1 MSWQLA
7 SFLVLALALLAGFVW
22 YERSH
27 PSARVLALVG
37 TLAALAVLGRIA
49 FAAVPN
55 VKPTTDI
62 VLLAGYVFGGAPGFA
77 VGAVAAL
84 ASNFFFT
91 QGPWTPWQMAA
102 WGSVGVAGAALAK
115 LSGGRLGRIPL
126 ALACGLCGLA
136 FGVIVNF
143 GSVITVSD
151 EDVWARYVAYQ
162 STSLPWDLAHAAGN
176 VAFFLLFGPALIR
189 ILRRFR
195 TRFEFTWRP
204 APVPA
209 SAAPA
214 TTSPRRLVALALAA
228 VIAGG
233 ATAPAPQQAQAAS
246 RTPVDYLQAA
256 QNRDGGFGG
265 APGQRSVDLFTGWA
279 ALGLA
284 AQGRNPADVRAGGGR
299 SLLDYTRTHAR
310 GLSDPNADAGR
321 VGDLERTIMVVAAAR
336 QDPRAFAG
344 QDLVQ
349 AMRGHVGRAG
359 VLEQSNLTAF
369 AILALRAAQVPA
381 ADADVTAAAAWLARQ
396 QNRDGGWSFA
406 TKGGGSDVDDSAAA
420 VQALVAAGRRSA
432 PETRRALAFLRR
444 QQNPDGGFP
453 LLPGSSSNAQSTG
466 WALQAFAAAK
476 IPLASVRKRKS
487 RSALAY
493 LRSLIAPNGTVQFSR
508 TSRQTPVWTT
518 GTALVALA
526 GRSFPLTPAA
536 RGAADDRGGG
546 PILASAD
553 VPSPGGDDDGG
564 GIPAVAVIVPLLAI
578 AGVAGGVGL
587 VRAKRR

>member
-7 SFLVLALALLAGFVW
+7 SFALLALALVTGFAW

-37 TLAALAVLGRIA
+37 SLAALAVLGRIA

-102 WGSVGVAGAALAK
+102 WGVVGVVGALLARV
-115 LSGGRLGRIPL
+115 SRGRLGRVPL
-126 ALACGLCGLA
+126 ALACGLCGLL

-143 GSVITVSD
+143 GSVVTVSD
-151 EDVWARYVAYQ
+151 EDLWARFVAYQ

-189 ILRRFR
+189 IMRRFR
-195 TRFEFTWRP
+195 TRFAFTWR
-204 APVPA
+204 
-209 SAAPA
+209 AAPA
-214 TTSPRRLVALALAA
+214 TPLLAVAALL
-228 VIAGG
+228 AGG
-233 ATAPAPQQAQAAS
+233 LTAPAPDARAATPKS
-246 RTPVDYLQAA
+246 PVDYLLAA

-265 APGQRSVDLFTGWA
+265 APGQRSVDLFSGWA

-284 AQGRNPADVRAGGGR
+284 AQGRNPADVRRAGGR
-299 SLLDYTRTHAR
+299 SLLDYTRAR
-310 GLSDPNADAGR
+310 AKGLASPVADASR

-344 QDLVQ
+344 QDLVS
-349 AMRGHVGRAG
+349 ALRGHVSSRG

-369 AILALRAAQVPA
+369 AILALRSAGAAP
-381 ADADVTAAAAWLARQ
+381 ADADVRTAAGWLAAQ
-396 QNRDGGWSFA
+396 QNHDGGWSFA
-406 TKGGGSDVDDSAAA
+406 TKGGGSDVDDTAAA
-420 VQALVAAGRRSA
+420 VQALIAAGRAKSGS
-432 PETRRALAFLRR
+432 TRRALAFLRR

-453 LLPGSSSNAQSTG
+453 LLPGSSSNAQSSG
-466 WALQAFAAAK
+466 WALQAFAAAGVT
-476 IPLASVRKRKS
+476 PRRVRTRGS

-493 LRSLIAPNGTVQFSR
+493 LRSLIAPSGTVQFSR

-526 GRSFPLTPAA
+526 GRSFPLRPAA
-536 RGAADDRGGG
+536 RGAADDRSVA
-546 PILASAD
+546 LAAVGSDA
-553 VPSPGGDDDGG
+553 PGEDDDGG
-564 GIPAVAVIVPLLAI
+564 RAPAAAVIAPLAVAAGVGV
-578 AGVAGGVGL
+578 AGVAVA
-587 VRAKRR
+587 RAKRR

>member
-1 MSWQLA
+1 MA
-7 SFLVLALALLAGFVW
+7 
-22 YERSH
+22 
-27 PSARVLALVG
+27 
-37 TLAALAVLGRIA
+37 
-49 FAAVPN
+49 
-55 VKPTTDI
+55 D
-62 VLLAGYVFGGAPGFA
+62 GG
-77 VGAVAAL
+77 V
-84 ASNFFFT
+84 
-91 QGPWTPWQMAA
+91 
-102 WGSVGVAGAALAK
+102 GSVGVAGAALAK

-136 FGVIVNF
+136 FGAIVNF

-151 EDVWARYVAYQ
+151 EDLWARYVAYQ

-209 SAAPA
+209 SAAAPA

-246 RTPVDYLQAA
+246 RTPVDYLLAA

-349 AMRGHVGRAG
+349 ALRGHVGKDG

-381 ADADVTAAAAWLARQ
+381 ADADLTAASAWLARQ

-420 VQALVAAGRRSA
+420 VQALVAAGRRTA

-476 IPLASVRKRKS
+476 IPPESVRKRKS

-493 LRSLIAPNGTVQFSR
+493 LRSLIAPSGMVQFSR

-546 PILASAD
+546 RTLASAD
-553 VPSPGGDDDGG
+553 VPADDGD
-564 GIPAVAVIVPLLAI
+564 GIPAVAVIVPLVAV

-587 VRAKRR
+587 ARAKRR

>member
-7 SFLVLALALLAGFVW
+7 SFGLLALALLAGFVW

-62 VLLAGYVFGGAPGFA
+62 VLSAGYVFGGAPGFA

-102 WGSVGVAGAALAK
+102 WGGVGVVGATLAK
-115 LSGGRLGRIPL
+115 LSRGRLGRIPL
-126 ALACGLCGLA
+126 AVACGLCGLA
-136 FGVIVNF
+136 FGVVVNF
-143 GSVITVSD
+143 GSVVTVSD
-151 EDVWARYVAYQ
+151 EDLWGRFLAYQ

-176 VAFFLLFGPALIR
+176 VVFFLLFGPALIR

-195 TRFEFTWRP
+195 TRFEFSWSTGPPAGP
-204 APVPA
+204 APAPPA
-209 SAAPA
+209 ARGGLAALLLGA
-214 TTSPRRLVALALAA
+214 VALAGFAA
-228 VIAGG
+228 APVLPQARAA
-233 ATAPAPQQAQAAS
+233 AT
-246 RTPVDYLQAA
+246 TPVGYLLAA

-265 APGQRSVDLFTGWA
+265 APGQRSVDLFSGWA

-284 AQGRNPADVRAGGGR
+284 AQGRNPADVRRHGGR
-299 SLLDYTRTHAR
+299 TLLDYTRAHAS
-310 GLSDPNADAGR
+310 GLGGEDPSS
-321 VGDLERTIMVVAAAR
+321 VGDLERTIMVVAAAG

-349 AMRGHVGRAG
+349 ALRSQVTSSG

-369 AILALRAAQVPA
+369 AILALRAARVPRADPDIARA
-381 ADADVTAAAAWLARQ
+381 AGWLASQ

-406 TKGGGSDVDDSAAA
+406 TRGGGSDVDDTAAA
-420 VQALVAAGRRSA
+420 VQALIAAGRRAA
-432 PETRRALAFLRR
+432 PQTARALVFLRR

-453 LLPGSSSNAQSTG
+453 LLPDSGSNAQSTG
-466 WALQAFAAAK
+466 WALQAFAAAGTR
-476 IPLASVRKRKS
+476 PSSVRRRPGG

-493 LRSLIAPNGTVQFSR
+493 LRSLVAPSGAVQFSR

-526 GRSFPLTPAA
+526 GSSFPLPPAQRTRSRA
-536 RGAADDRGGG
+536 TAPTA
-546 PILASAD
+546 PASKSSAHA
-553 VPSPGGDDDGG
+553 PTDDGG
-564 GIPAVAVIVPLLAI
+564 GFPTAAVIVPLAVV
-578 AGVAGGVGL
+578 AGLAGGVGAL
-587 VRAKRR
+587 RARRR